1 METMEQ
7 NKNIDMKKIIK
18 TILGLI
24 SFLLIP
30 GAFGGVA
37 IGVYLGFIR
46 PPSEAK
52 NILRTG
58 IETTAAVINVN
69 STVTVSSSSGSTTRK
84 ERYYYL
90 KLAFV
95 NSEGD
100 KIEYKTRSIY
110 PEEFI
115 RRNHIE
121 SGGTV
126 RVMYVGAEAV
136 VKGFVP
142 KYETW
147 LWLFPVV
154 FGAIAAGFLLLFIY
168 SLKTTAGDYIIRN
181 YGAAVTGRYLEKKKL
196 IKSSEFDLYSITCIV
211 KNDYGDTSEVQTRF
225 IYSNSDAEKLAEI
238 ATFPVI
244 YKGKRVIIVAEE
256 NNNKR

>member
-1 METMEQ
+1 
-7 NKNIDMKKIIK
+7 MKKILK
-18 TILGLI
+18 TVLGFL

-30 GAFGGVA
+30 GIFGGVA
-37 IGVYLGFIR
+37 IGVYLGVIR
-46 PPSEAK
+46 PSSEA
-52 NILRTG
+52 NRILGTG
-58 IETTAAVINVN
+58 IETTAAIIDVN
-69 STVTVSSSSGSTTRK
+69 SNVTVSSSSGSTTRK

-95 NSEGD
+95 NSVGD
-100 KIEYKTRSIY
+100 EIEYKTRSIY
-110 PEEFI
+110 PEDFI

-168 SLKTTAGDYIIRN
+168 SLKMTAGDYIIKN
-181 YGAAVTGRYLEKKKL
+181 FGIPVTGRYLEKKKL
-196 IKSSEFDLYSITCIV
+196 IKSGELDLYNITCAV
-211 KNDYGDTSEVQTRF
+211 KNDYGETIEVQTRF
-225 IYSNSDAEKLAEI
+225 IYSNSDAEKFAEMG
-238 ATFPVI
+238 TFPVI
-244 YKGKRVIIVAEE
+244 YKGKKGIIVAEE
-256 NNNKR
+256 KEK